1 MAHSNSPASTKLNQ
15 LLDQTLSRLQKMR
28 ESRSEPIAIV
38 GMACRFAQASSPDA
52 FWDVLHHG
60 RCVISDTPSERWE
73 NTPRTEQQIAANR
86 GSYLAGVDQFDASFF
101 NLARREANLLDPQQR
116 LMLEVAWEAIENA
129 GVNPQSLR
137 GSQVG
142 VYWGLCTN
150 DYLQLFLQ
158 QKAKKIDPWLSTGNA
173 HGSAV
178 GRLSY
183 FFDWSGPSLA
193 IDTACSSSLVAIHL
207 AVQALRNNEC
217 TSAMVGGVNLMLTPE
232 LSLSL
237 SEAGML
243 SPDGLCQTF
252 SDTANGFVRG
262 EGCGA
267 LYLKRLS
274 AAQADGNPIVCV
286 IRGSASNQD
295 GRSIG
300 LTAPRGPAQQ
310 AVIQQALSN
319 AQTKPEEVSYIE
331 AHGTGT
337 ALGDPIELSALQA
350 VFGKT
355 RCDDDPLTVGS
366 VKTNL
371 GHLEGAAGV
380 AGTIKTA
387 LALSRSEIPP
397 HLHFRQPSSKI
408 DWTWPVQVA
417 ADVSEWKRQPQRSRV
432 AGVSS
437 FGFGGTNAHVVLA
450 EAPVEENAPII
461 HGPLTAKLLKLSA
474 KSLPALKELVERY
487 IECLNDVELS
497 SACHTSCVGRADFE
511 YRLILRANAVRSTQ
525 QMLRT
530 WLDRNCPTEHIEG
543 IYCGHASGESLVD
556 WVFPDLAD
564 FTPIDVEELLQLH
577 PLLPGLWD
585 EVSCAV
591 QSVGLKS
598 LTDLIETA
606 DQRSLQER
614 RIIQLALQVIFGRL
628 WLKWGLV
635 PNQVIG
641 IGSGELAA
649 ACIAGIVSL
658 QDAIRL
664 ASGQTSNDQV
674 AISAPLYTYCRVE
687 VRESRSEG
695 NWIED
700 WWEKYVR
707 SSAHSLAEIV
717 EDGTTVLCLGDPASL
732 GLIDSLP
739 SNDDDVCVA
748 ALPRGPSP
756 AEQVLKAWTQLY
768 AAGMTWDW
776 TKLCPE
782 KLQRTRLPNYP
793 FQRKRYWL
801 PTETRTDSESTQVH
815 PYLRTRVEN
824 FDDRREI
831 QLDLSSLSG
840 LGNHRL
846 REACL
851 CPLTFYLEFAVA
863 SLLGADHSKWS
874 SVRVSDLSVR
884 QPLLWSED
892 TACQVRLILS
902 KDVEKADCQIQSFQD
917 QHWVTHATC
926 SVETITTT
934 ENGFQ
939 FSAVKGGTVVSQDDH
954 YRECE
959 SAGILYAGDFR
970 CLESIE
976 VSSDRKT
983 VPIASGRVRL
993 PNNNDAA
1000 YYFHPAALDGC
1011 LQLTMASLAADERER
1026 WLPSGIQSY
1035 ELLASPSSSSVLVY
1049 MTRLDR
1055 SSDRQRLVDLAIFDE
1070 KENPVAYVKGLTL
1083 QASTREAVD
1092 VLPGPTTSEARLAV
1106 QLREMSPQEFSESVQ
1121 DYVVSRLATALDLTA
1136 SELSM
1141 SQSLIDL
1148 GMDSMMALE
1157 LRNDFQSDLGID
1169 FSMEELLDVL
1179 TPADLVSRLELHLQ
1193 DGGGQRSD
1201 ESSIDWI
1208 EGAI

>member
-1 MAHSNSPASTKLNQ
+1 MANFNPPASTKLNQ

-38 GMACRFAQASSPDA
+38 GMACRFAQASTPDA
-52 FWDVLHHG
+52 FWDLLHNG
-60 RCVISDTPSERWE
+60 RCVISDTPTDRWKV
-73 NTPRTEQQIAANR
+73 TPKNDQQIAANR
-86 GSYLAGVDQFDASFF
+86 GSYLTEIDQFDAPFF
-101 NLARREANLLDPQQR
+101 NMARREANLLDPQQR

-142 VYWGLCTN
+142 VYWGICTT

-158 QKAKKIDPWLSTGNA
+158 QQPEKIDPWLSTGNA

-252 SDTANGFVRG
+252 SESANGFVRG

-319 AQTKPEEVSYIE
+319 AQLKPCDVSYIE

-337 ALGDPIELSALQA
+337 TLGDPIELSALQA
-350 VFGKT
+350 VFNKS
-355 RCDDDPLTVGS
+355 RSCDRPLTVGS

-397 HLHFRQPSSKI
+397 HLHCSEPSAKI
-408 DWTWPVQVA
+408 DWNWPVRVA
-417 ADVSEWKRQPQRSRV
+417 TEAHAWKPQPEQPRV

-437 FGFGGTNAHVVLA
+437 FGFGGTNAHVLLA
-450 EAPVEENAPII
+450 EAPTENTEPIKQ
-461 HGPLTAKLLKLSA
+461 GPLTGKLLKLSA
-474 KSLPALKELVERY
+474 KSLGALKDLVKQY
-487 IECLNDVELS
+487 IECLREVELS
-497 SACHTSCVGRADFE
+497 AACHTSCIGRADFE
-511 YRLILRANAVRSTQ
+511 YRLVVPSVDVNSAQ
-525 QMLRT
+525 QLLQN
-530 WLDRNCPTEHIEG
+530 WLDRNSSTPLVDG
-543 IYCGHASGESLVD
+543 IHFGRLTAESHVD
-556 WVFPDLAD
+556 WVFPDLSDIA
-564 FTPIDVEELLQLH
+564 PIDIEELLQLH
-577 PLLPGLWD
+577 PCLRDSWD
-585 EVSCAV
+585 KTSNAV
-591 QSVGLKS
+591 QSVCNTSLLSLSKS
-598 LTDLIETA
+598 A
-606 DQRSLQER
+606 GQQSLPNR
-614 RIIQLALQVIFGRL
+614 RIVHLALQVTFGEL

-641 IGSGELAA
+641 IGLGEFAA
-649 ACIAGIVSL
+649 ACIAGVLSF
-658 QDAIRL
+658 QDALRL
-664 ASGQTSNDQV
+664 VSDQTSSQQV
-674 AISAPLYTYCRVE
+674 VLKPPTYKSCRLTIGQGPASKRHTENLWGKSV
-687 VRESRSEG
+687 S
-695 NWIED
+695 
-700 WWEKYVR
+700 
-707 SSAHSLAEIV
+707 SSAHSLPELV
-717 EDGTTVLCLGDPASL
+717 NRGTTLLCLGDTASL
-732 GLIDSLP
+732 SLDTVDAP
-739 SNDDDVCVA
+739 IAGMPWST
-748 ALPRGPSP
+748 SP
-756 AEQVLKAWTQLY
+756 AQQILEGWARLY
-768 AAGMTWDW
+768 TSGVTWDW
-776 TKLCPE
+776 EKLCPE
-782 KLQRTRLPNYP
+782 KIKRTRLPNYP
-793 FQRKRYWL
+793 FQRKRYWF
-801 PTETRTDSESTQVH
+801 PTVTTTTSKPLDQH
-815 PYLRTRVEN
+815 PYLRSQVGS
-824 FDDRREI
+824 FKDRQEFEV
-831 QLDLSSLSG
+831 DLNELSG
-840 LGNHRL
+840 LQNHRL
-846 REACL
+846 HEVCL

-863 SLLGADHSKWS
+863 SFLGSDRSQWQPI
-874 SVRVSDLSVR
+874 RVTNLAVR
-884 QPLLWSED
+884 QPLIWNEGTS
-892 TACQVRLILS
+892 CQVRIERS
-902 KDVEKADCQIQSFQD
+902 TAGEQADCQVLSLQNQ
-917 QHWVTHATC
+917 QWVANATC
-926 SVETITTT
+926 AVEATTKTKHACEIRPVQEGKTI
-934 ENGFQ
+934 
-939 FSAVKGGTVVSQDDH
+939 SQDDH
-954 YRECE
+954 YLQCA
-959 SAGILYAGDFR
+959 SAGITYADEFR
-970 CLESIE
+970 CLDSIK
-976 VSSDRKT
+976 VSSDRES
-983 VPIASGRVRL
+983 VPFASGRVRL
-993 PNNNDAA
+993 PKERDSA

-1011 LQLTMASLAADERER
+1011 LQLTMASLAANERER
-1026 WLPSGIQSY
+1026 WIPSGIQAY
-1035 ELLASPSSSSVLVY
+1035 ELLASPSSAEVLVY
-1049 MTRLDR
+1049 MTRVDR
-1055 SSDRQRLVDLAIFDE
+1055 TSDRQLLVDLAILDE
-1070 KENPVAYVKGLTL
+1070 SEQPIAYINGLTL
-1083 QASTREAVD
+1083 QSGSREAVD
-1092 VLPGPTTSEARLAV
+1092 VLPRQVRDDTRLAL
-1106 QLREMSPQEFSESVQ
+1106 QLREMSPDEFSKSVQ
-1121 DYVVSRLATALDLTA
+1121 KYVVSRLATALDLTNA
-1136 SELSM
+1136 ELSM

-1179 TPADLVSRLELHLQ
+1179 TPADLVSRLEQHLL
-1193 DGGGQRSD
+1193 DGGGHQSD